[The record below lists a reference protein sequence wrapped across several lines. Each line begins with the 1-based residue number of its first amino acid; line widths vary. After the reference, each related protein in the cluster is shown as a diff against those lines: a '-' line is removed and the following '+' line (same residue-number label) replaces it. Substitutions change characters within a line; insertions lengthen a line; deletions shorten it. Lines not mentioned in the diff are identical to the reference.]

1 MFRKNNNDMAA
12 TGKKMD
18 LVKEKKHPLNQKF
31 ATLEEAAK
39 AKTDYLVN
47 EVLKGYDL
55 TKLQK

>member
-1 MFRKNNNDMAA
+1 MAA

-31 ATLEEAAK
+31 TTLEEAAK